1 MVFLLK
7 AKSRCL
13 EEEALY
19 FYEPEH
25 DYRSGAIV
33 MRDGTRMA
41 ISQAKARQA
50 GWPDLA
56 DRWPRK
62 VSNDRSIR
70 LSPRFRQE
78 PNTRRWLPPSVHR
91 HSAILRRQ
99 RPAYRAHLQRAK
111 HLWHQG
117 VTDDRPALSE
127 LFNALEEDGIKTVVI
142 EKLDRIARDLMV
154 QETIMSDMQKHGY
167 TLLSTAEPDLCS
179 QDPSRVLIRQIF
191 GALAQWERA
200 MIVMKLRGARQRKK
214 ARGERGNG
222 RHAYGEKPGEEVI
235 LTRIQ
240 ALSLQGE
247 TTRSIAQI
255 LNQESIPT
263 RMGRAWNGGTIAKI
277 LAREQKST

>member
-1 MVFLLK
+1 MIEVFAYLRVSG
-7 AKSRCL
+7 KSQIR
-13 EEEALY
+13 
-19 FYEPEH
+19 
-25 DYRSGAIV
+25 G
-33 MRDGTRMA
+33 DG
-41 ISQAKARQA
+41 
-50 GWPDLA
+50 
-56 DRWPRK
+56 
-62 VSNDRSIR
+62 
-70 LSPRFRQE
+70 F
-78 PNTRRWLPPSVHR
+78 
-91 HSAILRRQ
+91 RRQ
-99 RPAYRAHLQRAK
+99 FIAIRQYCAANGLHIVRIFKERGISGTKEL
-111 HLWHQG
+111 
-117 VTDDRPALSE
+117 DDRPALSE
-127 LFNALEEDGIKTVVI
+127 LFNALEEDGIKTVVV

-214 ARGERGNG
+214 ARGERGDG